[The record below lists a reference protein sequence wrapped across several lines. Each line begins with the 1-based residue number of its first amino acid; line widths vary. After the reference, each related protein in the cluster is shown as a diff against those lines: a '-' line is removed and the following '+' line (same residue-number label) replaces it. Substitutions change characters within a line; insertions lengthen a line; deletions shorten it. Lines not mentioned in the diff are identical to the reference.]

1 MTDYRPPLRD
11 IRFAL
16 SHLVDLPG
24 LQATSA
30 FPNADPDLVFG
41 ALDEAGRFIAEV
53 IAPLCR
59 TADKVGAKHSPD
71 GTVTTP
77 SGYREAYRKFVEA
90 GWPAIA
96 FPEEWGGGG
105 MPLVVG
111 LALAEMVTSA
121 DMAFSLCPMLTYAAV
136 ELLILHGTPE
146 QQAAWL
152 PRLVSG
158 EWAGTMLLTEAQA
171 GSDVGALTTRAVPAG
186 DGTYRLTGTKIFAS
200 WGEQDLTGNIVHAAL
215 ARTPGSPPG
224 TRGISLFLV
233 PKFLLNSDGTLGPRN
248 DVACVSIEEKVGIHA
263 SPTCV
268 ISFGDDEGAVGYLIG
283 EEGQGMRYMFVMM
296 NRARLHV
303 GMQGLAVAEKAYQL
317 ALAYARERRQG
328 TAFGAPKGTSS
339 PIVDHADVRRMLMLM
354 RSQIEAIRG
363 VVHKTAEYADLAQY
377 HRDPARRQEAADRL
391 AILTPV
397 CKQWGTDLGV
407 ELTSLGIQVHGG
419 MGYIEETG
427 APQCWRD
434 ARIAPIYEGTNGIQ
448 AADLVARKMTIGEGS
463 AALALLAEVGGVA
476 AELQGDATLASIG
489 AALARALATLQE
501 AGTHMLGRLMQS
513 PNDALA
519 AATPFTEMFG
529 IVAGGWVH
537 GLSALAARREDPEG
551 KDAFLQAKIGT
562 ARFYAAHILPK
573 VAGLLGEVTAG
584 AETVFAVPV
593 EALSA

>member
-24 LQATSA
+24 LQASGS

-41 ALDEAGRFIAEV
+41 ALDEAGRFITEQ

-59 TADKVGAKHSPD
+59 TADKTGAKHSPD

-77 SGYREAYRKFVEA
+77 PGYRQAYKRFVEA
-90 GWPAIA
+90 GWPAIS

-105 MPLVVG
+105 MPFVVG

-121 DMAFSLCPMLTYAAV
+121 DMSFSLCPMLTYAAV
-136 ELLILHGTPE
+136 ELLVLHGTEE
-146 QQAAWL
+146 QQATWL

-158 EWAGTMLLTEAQA
+158 EWTGTMLLTESQA
-171 GSDVGALTTRAVPAG
+171 GSDVGALTAKAVPAG
-186 DGTYRLTGTKIFAS
+186 DGTYRITGTKIFVT
-200 WGEQDLTGNIVHAAL
+200 WGEHDLTDNIVHAAL
-215 ARTPGSPPG
+215 ARTPGAPPG
-224 TRGISLFLV
+224 TKGISLFLV
-233 PKFLLNSDGTLGPRN
+233 PKHLVNPDGSVGERN
-248 DVACVSIEEKVGIHA
+248 DLVCVSIEEKVGIHA

-268 ISFGDDEGAVGYLIG
+268 LSFGDDAGAVGYLIG
-283 EEGQGMRYMFVMM
+283 EECQGLKYMFVMM

-317 ALAYARERRQG
+317 ALAYARERKQG

-339 PIVDHADVRRMLMLM
+339 PIADHADVRRMLLLM
-354 RSQIEAIRG
+354 RSQIEAMRG
-363 VVHKTAEYADLAQY
+363 VMYQTAEYGDLA
-377 HRDPARRQEAADRL
+377 HCHPDPAKRREAADRI

-407 ELTSLGIQVHGG
+407 ELASLGIQVHGG
-419 MGYIEETG
+419 MGYVEETG

-448 AADLVARKMTIGEGS
+448 AADLVARKLTIGGG
-463 AALALLAEVGGVA
+463 AAAQSLLAEMSGVA
-476 AELQGDATLASIG
+476 AELRGE
-489 AALARALATLQE
+489 AALAPIGEALAKAVATLQE
-501 AGTHMLGRLMQS
+501 AGTHVLGRLAAS

-519 AATPFTEMFG
+519 AATPFTQMFG

-537 GLSALAARREDPEG
+537 GRSALAARREDPEG
-551 KDAFLQAKIGT
+551 REAFLQAKIGT
-562 ARFYAAHILPK
+562 ARFYAAHVLPK

-593 EALSA
+593 EALGG

>member
-16 SHLVDLPG
+16 SHLANIEALHASG
-24 LQATSA
+24 A
-30 FPNADPDLVFG
+30 FPNAEPDLVFG
-41 ALDEAGRFIAEV
+41 ALDEAGRFITDV

-59 TADKVGAKHSPD
+59 TADKTGAKHSPD
-71 GTVTTP
+71 GTVTSP
-77 SGYREAYRKFVEA
+77 PGYRQAYKRFVEA
-90 GWPAIA
+90 GWPAIS

-105 MPLVVG
+105 MPFVVG
-111 LALAEMVTSA
+111 IALAEMVTSA

-136 ELLILHGTPE
+136 ELLILHGTEE
-146 QQAAWL
+146 QKATWL

-158 EWAGTMLLTEAQA
+158 EWTGTMLLTEPQA
-171 GSDVGALTTRAVPAG
+171 GSDVGALTAKAVPAG
-186 DGTYRLTGTKIFAS
+186 DGSYRITGTKIFVT
-200 WGEQDLTGNIVHAAL
+200 WGEQDLTDNIVHAAL

-224 TRGISLFLV
+224 TKGISLFLV
-233 PKFLLNSDGTLGPRN
+233 PKYLVNPDGSRGERN
-248 DVACVSIEEKVGIHA
+248 DLVCVSIEEKVGIHA

-268 ISFGDDEGAVGYLIG
+268 LSFGDHDGAVGYLIG
-283 EEGQGMRYMFVMM
+283 EELQGMKYMFVMM

-317 ALAYARERRQG
+317 ALAYAKERKQG

-339 PIVDHADVRRMLMLM
+339 PIVEHADVRRMLMLM
-354 RSQIEAIRG
+354 RSQIEAMRG
-363 VVHKTAEYADLAQY
+363 VIYKTAEYGDLA
-377 HRDPARRQEAADRL
+377 HCHPDPTKRQEAADRI

-407 ELTSLGIQVHGG
+407 ELSSLGIQVHGG

-448 AADLVARKMTIGEGS
+448 AADLVARKLTIGGGA
-463 AALALLAEVGGVA
+463 AALALLAEMSEVA
-476 AELQGDATLASIG
+476 AELRHE
-489 AALARALATLQE
+489 AALAPIGEALGRAVATLQE
-501 AGTHMLGRLMQS
+501 AGTHVLGRLAAS

-562 ARFYAAHILPK
+562 ARFYAAHVLPK

-584 AETVFAVPV
+584 AESVFGVPV
-593 EALSA
+593 EALG